1 MTLILDTHVF
11 FWWVT
16 GSDSLPARHR
26 ALLESSE
33 ETIYVSAVSG
43 WEIAVK
49 VKIGKWPDAA
59 ALIPKL
65 EQAIADE
72 GLERLDL
79 SMSQAKLAG
88 SLELIH
94 RDPFDRLLA
103 AQSILLQIPIAT
115 VDPALKRL
123 GAEVV

>member
-1 MTLILDTHVF
+1 MSVILDTHVF

-26 ALLESSE
+26 ALLEASE
-33 ETIYVSAVSG
+33 ETIYVSAATG
-43 WEIAVK
+43 WEIAIK

-59 ALIPKL
+59 ALIPNL
-65 EQAIADE
+65 EQAIVDE
-72 GLERLDL
+72 GLGHLDI
-79 SMSQAKLAG
+79 SMTQAKLAG
-88 SLELIH
+88 CLDLVH

-103 AQSILLQIPIAT
+103 AQSILLQVPIAT

-123 GAEVV
+123 GAQVV